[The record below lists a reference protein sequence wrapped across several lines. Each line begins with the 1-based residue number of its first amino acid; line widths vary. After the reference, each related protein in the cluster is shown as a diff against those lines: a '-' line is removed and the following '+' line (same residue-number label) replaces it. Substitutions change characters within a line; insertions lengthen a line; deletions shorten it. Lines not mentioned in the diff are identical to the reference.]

1 MPITHFIGNCITI
14 INKHK
19 IFDSIMKTDI
29 ITTRLEH
36 DLKVEFTHIC
46 AEIGLSPS
54 QAIKLFAKAVINH
67 GGIPFELKA
76 KQPNSVS
83 IEAMQELTQGQGH
96 KAAN

>member
-1 MPITHFIGNCITI
+1 
-14 INKHK
+14 
-19 IFDSIMKTDI
+19 MKTDI

-36 DLKVEFTHIC
+36 DLKQEFTRIC
-46 AEIGLSPS
+46 AEIGLNPS

-83 IEAMQELTQGQGH
+83 IAAMQELTQGQGH
-96 KAAN
+96 KVANTQALFDELKK